1 MYEYKLM
8 THLADN
14 MRRRGKIVF
23 ENHYADE
30 YCCVDVYGVLYH
42 GYEYEIIS
50 VDALVCRIEKKGIRC
65 TKK

>member
-14 MRRRGKIVF
+14 MRRRGEIVF
-23 ENHYADE
+23 ENHYADA
-30 YCCVDVYGVLYH
+30 YCCVDVYGVSYH

-50 VDALVCRIEKKGIRC
+50 VDALVCRIEKKGEIC

>member
-1 MYEYKLM
+1 M

-14 MRRRGKIVF
+14 MRRRGEIVF
-23 ENHYADE
+23 ADE
-30 YCCVDVYGVLYH
+30 YCCVDVYGVSYH

-50 VDALVCRIEKKGIRC
+50 VDALVCRIEKKGEIC